1 MNTRTNRQLQ
11 IIDTAAR
18 IITEKGVKALT
29 TKYLSSRIGFSESA
43 LYRHFSSKESIIV
56 SMLQHLAEIMEE
68 RFSQVQYSDDDPSNN
83 LREFFSDQFKFFT
96 EHKQYV
102 VAVFSDD
109 IFQKSEAVKEAID
122 QVMETK
128 RKSLL
133 PIITT
138 GKKKMV
144 FTNEVSS
151 QDLMNII
158 MGAIRLQM
166 YKWKNS
172 GFEYDITIR
181 GNHTVEALIQLIT
194 IKK

>member
-1 MNTRTNRQLQ
+1 MNTRTDRQLQ

-18 IITEKGVKALT
+18 IITEKGVNALT
-29 TKYLSSRIGFSESA
+29 TKYISSRIGFSESA

-138 GKKKMV
+138 GKQKMV

>member
-1 MNTRTNRQLQ
+1 MNTRTDRQLQ
-11 IIDTAAR
+11 IIDTAAQ
-18 IITEKGVKALT
+18 IITEKGVNALT

-68 RFSQVQYSDDDPSNN
+68 RFSQVQYSDEDPSNN

-138 GKKKMV
+138 GKQKMV